1 MTVIRRAIYFGLAA
15 VSAWQFISAVN
26 RYRLASADS
35 HRRLKRQELSTWE
48 GEGGNPAPV
57 RRRTALRH

>member
-1 MTVIRRAIYFGLAA
+1 MIRRALYFGLAA
-15 VSAWQFISAVN
+15 VSAWQFVSAVN
-26 RYRLASADS
+26 RYRLASLDA
-35 HRRLKRQELSTWE
+35 RKRQKREELSTWE

>member
-1 MTVIRRAIYFGLAA
+1 MLRRALYFGLAA
-15 VSAWQFISAVN
+15 VSAWQFVSAVN
-26 RYRLASADS
+26 RYRLAVADS
-35 HRRLKRQELSTWE
+35 RKRQKRQALSTWE

>member
-1 MTVIRRAIYFGLAA
+1 MIRRALYFGLAA
-15 VSAWQFISAVN
+15 VSAWQFVSAVN
-26 RYRLASADS
+26 RYRIASLEA
-35 HRRLKRQELSTWE
+35 RKQQKREQLSTWE

>member
-1 MTVIRRAIYFGLAA
+1 MIRRAIYFGIAA
-15 VSAWQFISAVN
+15 VSAWQFVSAVN
-26 RYRLASADS
+26 RYRLATADA
-35 HRRLKRQELSTWE
+35 RKRQKREELSTWE